1 MSLKTFHIVFVS
13 VSTLLCVFLA
23 LWSFVLS
30 PESSSMMTALGI
42 VGVIGAIV
50 MPVYGVCFYRKA
62 ARIHI

>member
-1 MSLKTFHIVFVS
+1 MSLKSFHIVFVS

-23 LWSFVLS
+23 LWSFLLTR
-30 PESSSMMTALGI
+30 ESSTMITSLGVVGVLGALG
-42 VGVIGAIV
+42 

>member
-1 MSLKTFHIVFVS
+1 MSLKSFHIVFVS

-23 LWSFVLS
+23 LWAFKLS
-30 PESSSMMTALGI
+30 PESSSMITALGI
-42 VGVIGAIV
+42 VGIVGALV

>member
-30 PESSSMMTALGI
+30 SESSHMITAVGI
-42 VGVIGAIV
+42 VGAIGAV
-50 MPVYGVCFYRKA
+50 LMPVYGVCFYRKA
-62 ARIHI
+62 ASIHI